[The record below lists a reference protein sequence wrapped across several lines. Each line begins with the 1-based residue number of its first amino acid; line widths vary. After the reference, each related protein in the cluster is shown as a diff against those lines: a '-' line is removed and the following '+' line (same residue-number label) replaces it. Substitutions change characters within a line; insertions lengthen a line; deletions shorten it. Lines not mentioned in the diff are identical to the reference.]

1 MQSISSGRSSFGGG
15 GAATTL
21 SVAGVLVDGVVVDG
35 VVVAGVDVDGVVVEG
50 VDVDGV
56 VVEGVVCK
64 RCRCVLTPVVSNDS
78 DDVRVGARIDR
89 RRMRR
94 EIMCFLGDM
103 AIVEPALPLPLC
115 GALF

>member
-1 MQSISSGRSSFGGG
+1 MQSISSGRSSFFFGGG
-15 GAATTL
+15 GPATL
-21 SVAGVLVDGVVVDG
+21 SSVAVGVLVDGVVVDG

-64 RCRCVLTPVVSNDS
+64 RCRCVLTPVGGNDS

-94 EIMCFLGDM
+94 EIVCF
-103 AIVEPALPLPLC
+103 
-115 GALF
+115 